1 MVWYFFCTVP
11 PPPKLGFAASPL
23 WPPPPLPLDF
33 NMANSPMQPLHCA
46 HQCVFRRSGFHNSL
60 WETTRPF
67 QCRTASRFCSLP
79 TVVQIN
85 KHITSQSATGTTAQA
100 LLENACAR
108 KLQSAV
114 EQTGCCVHTHTR
126 VQAPTRLHAVQLTAM
141 QNPPVTVV
149 LTAVRLPC
157 IYTISSHPWTAL
169 VMLHP
174 FTHSLLLNVP
184 VCGDLSHQ
192 LCHKYPSLTG

>member
-100 LLENACAR
+100 LLE
-108 KLQSAV
+108 
-114 EQTGCCVHTHTR
+114 
-126 VQAPTRLHAVQLTAM
+126 APTRLHAVQLTAM

>member
-100 LLENACAR
+100 LLENAIVRVRASCSPPSNRQGAVCTPTPAYR
-108 KLQSAV
+108 HPPACMQSNSPPCKIRRSLWSSP
-114 EQTGCCVHTHTR
+114 QSGCLAFTPFPVIPGRPSSCCTPS
-126 VQAPTRLHAVQLTAM
+126 PT
-141 QNPPVTVV
+141 PY
-149 LTAVRLPC
+149 C
-157 IYTISSHPWTAL
+157 
-169 VMLHP
+169 
-174 FTHSLLLNVP
+174 
-184 VCGDLSHQ
+184 
-192 LCHKYPSLTG
+192 

>member
-100 LLENACAR
+100 LLENAGGAPDAVRAR
-108 KLQSAV
+108 GVRDAAIRRNPWERWWVVVWICPLVAHASADV
-114 EQTGCCVHTHTR
+114 LVWDHEGPQRAKGHFKDTQHTKFCMLATTR
-126 VQAPTRLHAVQLTAM
+126 PSVLARLH
-141 QNPPVTVV
+141 NFVV
-149 LTAVRLPC
+149 P
-157 IYTISSHPWTAL
+157 
-169 VMLHP
+169 
-174 FTHSLLLNVP
+174 
-184 VCGDLSHQ
+184 
-192 LCHKYPSLTG
+192 

>member
-100 LLENACAR
+100 LLEAPQSCVCA
-108 KLQSAV
+108 
-114 EQTGCCVHTHTR
+114 
-126 VQAPTRLHAVQLTAM
+126 QA
-141 QNPPVTVV
+141 
-149 LTAVRLPC
+149 AVRRRTDRVLCAHPHPRTGTHPPAC
-157 IYTISSHPWTAL
+157 SPTHRHAKSAGHCGPHRSQAALHLHHFQSSLDGPRHAAP
-169 VMLHP
+169 LHP
-174 FTHSLLLNVP
+174 LPIAKRASLRRLVTPVVP
-184 VCGDLSHQ
+184 
-192 LCHKYPSLTG
+192 